1 MCRRLRLQDII
12 SSSYQ
17 RLTKYPLLLEGIQ
30 KNTPSKSVTS
40 MKRICYLSVA
50 VTLCTAPLIS
60 ALYLLIFNMTG
71 KVRALG
77 KLKKDNK
84 DLKKQL
90 EEVRTRLSDQVSS
103 IRQAD
108 NICLFLN
115 YLII

>member
-1 MCRRLRLQDII
+1 
-12 SSSYQ
+12 
-17 RLTKYPLLLEGIQ
+17 
-30 KNTPSKSVTS
+30 
-40 MKRICYLSVA
+40 
-50 VTLCTAPLIS
+50 
-60 ALYLLIFNMTG
+60 MTG
-71 KVRALG
+71 KVRATG
-77 KLKKDNK
+77 KLKTENK